1 MKRGFFSHPLASVSR
16 PKVPRTFEFIAASSG
31 ASKITDA
38 AEWMTAS
45 TSRESSARSSS
56 PSPKES
62 ACTSPSKIHTFSATR
77 SSKELPSFSRR
88 RENASAPRTSFSN
101 LSFALFSREGR
112 TSRYNRSRVGRL
124 RSIFSTS
131 AVPRK
136 PVPPVRSTA
145 LPRYASSSMGII
157 FSCFPDLALRPI
169 EKGAGILPVP
179 PQDQSPSNERVQDV
193 RRRLSRE
200 KESYRA
206 HYHHQDSA
214 QRRVPANQHYRPPK
228 GEQYEPHHGREPD
241 ARPRARGN
249 PLSTLELQEDRPAVT
264 GDSR

>member
-1 MKRGFFSHPLASVSR
+1 MKRGFFSHSLASASR
-16 PKVPRTFEFIAASSG
+16 PRVPRTFESTAASRG

-45 TSRESSARSSS
+45 TSRESSARSSALS
-56 PSPKES
+56 PRES
-62 ACTSPSKIHTFSATR
+62 ACTSPSRTHTFSVTC
-77 SSKELPSFSRR
+77 SSKELPSSSRK
-88 RENASAPRTSFSN
+88 RENASEPRMSFSN

-112 TSRYNRSRVGRL
+112 TSRYSRPRDGRL
-124 RSIFSTS
+124 LSIFSTS
-131 AVPRK
+131 AVPKK

-145 LPRYASSSMGII
+145 LPRYASSNMGIVL
-157 FSCFPDLALRPI
+157 SGFPDLALRAI
-169 EKGAGILPVP
+169 
-179 PQDQSPSNERVQDV
+179 
-193 RRRLSRE
+193 E

-214 QRRVPANQHYRPPK
+214 QRRVPANQHYHPPK

>member
-1 MKRGFFSHPLASVSR
+1 MKRGFLSHPLASVSR
-16 PKVPRTFEFIAASSG
+16 PRVPRTFEFTAASRG

-45 TSRESSARSSS
+45 TSRESSARSS
-56 PSPKES
+56 E
-62 ACTSPSKIHTFSATR
+62 
-77 SSKELPSFSRR
+77 
-88 RENASAPRTSFSN
+88 PRTSFSN
-101 LSFALFSREGR
+101 LSFAPFSREER
-112 TSRYNRSRVGRL
+112 TSRYSRPRDGRL

-145 LPRYASSSMGII
+145 LPWYASSNMGIVL
-157 FSCFPDLALRPI
+157 CGFPDLALRPI
-169 EKGAGILPVP
+169 EKGAGILPVA

-214 QRRVPANQHYRPPK
+214 QRRVPANQHYRPPE
-228 GEQYEPHHGREPD
+228 GEQDEPHHGREPD

-249 PLSTLELQEDRPAVT
+249 PLPTLELQEDRPAVA